1 MTASPT
7 ETLPRFD
14 TLLLAML
21 AASGLAVVRIEA
33 AWHRGPVVAQIICEL
48 LAVAGIWTL
57 VRTRES
63 IREYGSRCLTIC
75 VALAVGLPI
84 AFELLQ
90 RWLGGNGTANEIT
103 MLVSLQL
110 AAMVLAAFSFRPRL
124 GGTSV
129 LLSSFLLLFSTTM
142 TTNRFAFAI
151 AGVYGVLGL
160 WWLMGAYWDRI
171 EGAFVASSVERRIP
185 VRVSVIGTTGLVLL
199 LLSSLVGATGTSA
212 VVLRGFMP
220 TSGGNQWH
228 DPFVRSG
235 VGDGDAMVAAKDNA
249 LSFGPVE
256 SELFLD
262 SDMPSLYD
270 MFDDTYG
277 EPPQPKKRS
286 EKNIGL
292 AYQPREASERR
303 IAKTERSGREFSAIR
318 RRAAERRQKLA
329 DREAP
334 AMLYVVGPTPLHL
347 AMESYDCFDGQRWE
361 HQTNWDEAT
370 PTLTTRFDKPWMV
383 MRRGSAAI
391 FRGEHA
397 HALKVINLKTN
408 RIPAPPHLTELH
420 IDKVDRLDF
429 FNWTSDGMVEMSG
442 REHIP
447 QLTVV
452 HLHSPGI
459 NLHPLR
465 RGHDFSP
472 SFTDEQHAKLL
483 PYLQQADGVAVV
495 EQRDPTGR
503 INSGGSLRSTPATQD
518 SDLRHIAN
526 SWVSD
531 VPRGWLQVE
540 AIVARLRRDFAHK
553 PAASAPLDCKDVVS
567 HFLETREGPDY
578 LFATTA
584 AMLLRSLGYPTRL
597 VTGFYANPQRFDHR
611 AGQTA
616 VLSEDVH
623 VWVEVCIDGRNWV
636 TIEPT
641 PGYQP
646 PSENLT
652 WQQRAML
659 AFAQWI
665 DWCKQHL
672 VSLSILAMV
681 VAVVAASRLT
691 WLDVIGSCVCRLLG
705 LRSSEAKLVWTI
717 RLLEWRAWLAG
728 RSRPR
733 QRTITS
739 WYSPM
744 LDSARDELQPEL
756 RSFFRWS
763 DHLLYSSRVIASNHH
778 DEVRSACAAVVA
790 ASRRNVIQSSIT
802 VSSSIPS

>member
-1 MTASPT
+1 MPASPT
-7 ETLPRFD
+7 KALPRFD

-21 AASGLAVVRIEA
+21 AAGGLAVVRIEA
-33 AWHRGPVVAQIICEL
+33 AWHRGPVVAQILCEL
-48 LAVAGIWTL
+48 SAEIGLWAL
-57 VRTRES
+57 VRNCEAVREQ
-63 IREYGSRCLTIC
+63 GSRYLTIC
-75 VALAVGLPI
+75 VALAVGFPI
-84 AFELLQ
+84 AWELGQ
-90 RWLGGNGTANEIT
+90 RWSGQSGTANEIT

-110 AAMVLAAFSFRPRL
+110 VAMALAAFSFLPRL

-142 TTNRFAFAI
+142 TTNRFVFAI

-171 EGAFVASSVERRIP
+171 EGVFVASSVERRIP
-185 VRVSVIGTTGLVLL
+185 VRASVIGVTGLVLL
-199 LLSSLVGATGTSA
+199 LFGSLVGAAGTSA

-220 TSGGNQWH
+220 TSGGNRWH
-228 DPFVRSG
+228 DPYARSG
-235 VGDGDAMVAAKDNA
+235 VGDGDAMVAAKDEA

-256 SELFLD
+256 SDLFLD
-262 SDMPSLYD
+262 SEMPSLYD

-277 EPPQPKKRS
+277 EPPRPNKRQQKAVS
-286 EKNIGL
+286 L
-292 AYQPREASERR
+292 APQDRKETEQR
-303 IAKTERSGREFSAIR
+303 IAQTQRSGREFSMVR
-318 RRAAERRQKLA
+318 RRVERKREELS
-329 DREAP
+329 DRNAP
-334 AMLYVVGPTPLHL
+334 AMLYVVGQTPLHL
-347 AMESYDCFDGQRWE
+347 GLETYNFFDGREWTHVSGWE
-361 HQTNWDEAT
+361 EVRSPKLDN
-370 PTLTTRFDKPWMV
+370 RFGKPWIDV
-383 MRRGSAAI
+383 RRTVHASM
-391 FRGEHA
+391 FQGENCYA
-397 HALKVINLKTN
+397 VKVINLKTN

-420 IDKVDRLDF
+420 IDLVDRVDF
-429 FNWTSDGMVEMSG
+429 FDWTKDGMFQMSG

-447 QLTVV
+447 QLTVI
-452 HLHSPGI
+452 HLHSHGI

-465 RGHDFSP
+465 RGYDFSQ
-472 SFTDEQHAKLL
+472 SFTDEQLAKLS
-483 PYLQQADGVAVV
+483 PYLQHAEQHKQTADA
-495 EQRDPTGR
+495 
-503 INSGGSLRSTPATQD
+503 
-518 SDLRHIAN
+518 
-526 SWVSD
+526 WVYD

-540 AIVARLRRDFAHK
+540 AIVNRLRRDFVHDPDAT
-553 PAASAPLDCKDVVS
+553 APSHCDDVVS
-567 HFLETREGPDY
+567 HFLETRGGPDY
-578 LFATTA
+578 LFAATA
-584 AMLLRSLGYPTRL
+584 AMLLRSLKYPTRL
-597 VTGFYANPQRFDHR
+597 VTGFYADPQRFDHR

-623 VWVEVCIDGRNWV
+623 VWAEVCVDGRNWV

-652 WQQRAML
+652 WKQRAML

-672 VSLSILAMV
+672 VSLSALAMV
-681 VAVVAASRLT
+681 VAVLAASRLT
-691 WLDVIGSCVCRLLG
+691 WLDVIGLCVFRLLG
-705 LRSSEAKLVWTI
+705 LRSSEANLVWTI

-733 QRTITS
+733 QKTIAS

-744 LDSARDELQPEL
+744 LDSARDELKPAL

-763 DHLLYSSRVIASNHH
+763 DHLLYSARVIESNHH

-790 ASRRNVIQSSIT
+790 ASRRKLLQSSIT